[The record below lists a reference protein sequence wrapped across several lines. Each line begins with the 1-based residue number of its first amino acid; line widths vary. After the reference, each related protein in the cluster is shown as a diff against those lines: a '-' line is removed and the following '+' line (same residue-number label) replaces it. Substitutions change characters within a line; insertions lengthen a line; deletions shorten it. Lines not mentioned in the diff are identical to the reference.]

1 MMYIHEGT
9 EHSKRASRGNFP
21 GLAKLYNK
29 TNKSAYIL
37 NDNNNMRETESER
50 ERERRSELA
59 SSLHKSCVNIERR
72 RVRLYVCR
80 VYNIKAERDLFC
92 KRLERTQRQ
101 TETKRDGTRDSLSLR
116 IFILLSRALY
126 IHGEK

>member
-1 MMYIHEGT
+1 MIITICE
-9 EHSKRASRGNFP
+9 RQRV
-21 GLAKLYNK
+21 
-29 TNKSAYIL
+29 
-37 NDNNNMRETESER
+37 R

-116 IFILLSRALY
+116 IFILLSRAFVY